1 MNSLTQRLTYLGI
14 CPTEQLYTDGE
25 NMDINI
31 QGLIQ
36 ELECMTINKLINENI
51 TRYADE
57 IKIDYLKI
65 IYYLGLLDCCLLPN
79 TINYDEISNFVAYC
93 NDRLQ
98 DYQIGICFNIK
109 HSMYDDMPYHK
120 KKKLANTEKMIDIF
134 FDFYDVLSHNDMKD
148 GLKYSLECIK
158 SIYKNILSII
168 SE

>member
-1 MNSLTQRLTYLGI
+1 MNSLTQRLTHLGI
-14 CPTEQLYTDGE
+14 TNEQQLYTNGE

-36 ELECMTINKLINENI
+36 ELECMTINKRINENI

-57 IKIDYLKI
+57 IKINYLKTI
-65 IYYLGLLDCCLLPN
+65 HYLGLLGCCLLPN
-79 TINYDEISNFVAYC
+79 TINYDEISDFVAYC
-93 NDRLQ
+93 NARLQ
-98 DYQIGICFNIK
+98 DYQIGICFNIN
-109 HSMYDDMPYHK
+109 HPMYDDMPYHK

-134 FDFYDVLSHNDMKD
+134 FGFYDVLSRANMKD
-148 GLKYSLECIK
+148 SSEYNLECIK